1 MAKKLNLVLREPVRL
16 YDPPTSVGTGAAQPF
31 EKLETNEDKN
41 KSEKLVEQEKSE
53 QKQKTNQIIA
63 EKSNVGR
70 QTFEK
75 LPKKQP
81 KREELAKTSDSV
93 EDLRTQMSPRVRQ
106 IWEFLRGLAKKD
118 SPQNNFNVTR
128 AEVMRETG
136 VGSTNTY
143 RDALR
148 KFRELGLIEIE
159 LRPGV
164 NAGSVFHLTKKGLEQ
179 VELD

>member
-16 YDPPTSVGTGAAQPF
+16 YDPPASFGTGAAQPF
-31 EKLETNEDKN
+31 EKLKTSEDRN
-41 KSEKLVEQEKSE
+41 RSEKLVEQENSE
-53 QKQKTNQIIA
+53 QKRKANQIIA

-70 QTFEK
+70 KTSEK
-75 LPKKQP
+75 LPKNQS
-81 KREELAKTSDSV
+81 KREELAKTSESV
-93 EDLRTQMSPRVRQ
+93 VDLRTQMSPRVRQ
-106 IWEFLRGLAKKD
+106 IWEFLRGLAKRD
-118 SPQNNFNVTR
+118 SPQNSFNVTR

-143 RDALR
+143 REALR
-148 KFRELGLIEIE
+148 KFRELGLIEVE